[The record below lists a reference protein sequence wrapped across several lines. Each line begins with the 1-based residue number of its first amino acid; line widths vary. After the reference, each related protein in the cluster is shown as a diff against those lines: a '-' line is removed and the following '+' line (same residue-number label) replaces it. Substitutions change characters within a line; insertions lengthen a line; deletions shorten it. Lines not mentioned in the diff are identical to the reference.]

1 MTAETTPSNHVPSR
15 MQRPPMVISF
25 FSELGA
31 YRYVLGQLISQSLTL
46 RYRRT
51 AVGFLWTLINPL
63 LMISVSAVVFSLVLK
78 VGLKDYAIFLFSAM
92 IPWNFINGCIQAGG
106 GSLMANESLL
116 KKIYVPKQI
125 FPIAISSS
133 LLIDSAL
140 STISLFVIV
149 LALGAKLTIA
159 LTFLPV
165 AFFLTGIFGISL
177 ALIFSIVFVYLRD
190 TSHIISIVMQ
200 AVYYVTPIIYPVTL
214 VPERYRI
221 YFMINPLF
229 YFVELFRAP
238 IYEGHFPD
246 MFSLGVSVVTVGL
259 VAVFSVLLF
268 QRYTRT
274 IIFRL

>member
-1 MTAETTPSNHVPSR
+1 MIT
-15 MQRPPMVISF
+15 SF
-25 FSELGA
+25 FSELSA
-31 YRYVLGQLISQSLTL
+31 YRYVLSQLITQNLTL

-63 LMISVSAVVFSLVLK
+63 LMISVSAVVFSLVLR

-92 IPWNFINGCIQAGG
+92 IPWNFLNGCIQAGG
-106 GSLMANESLL
+106 GALMVNESLL

-125 FPIAISSS
+125 FPIAISTS

-159 LTFLPV
+159 LIFLPL
-165 AFFLTGIFGISL
+165 AFLLTGIVGISL
-177 ALIFSIVFVYLRD
+177 ALIFSIVCVYLRD

-200 AVYYVTPIIYPVTL
+200 AVYYITPIIYPITL
-214 VPERYRI
+214 VPEQYRS
-221 YFMINPLF
+221 YFMANPLF

-246 MFSLGVSVVTVGL
+246 MFSFGVTVLTAGV
-259 VAVFSVLLF
+259 VATFSVMLF
-268 QRYTRT
+268 QRYART